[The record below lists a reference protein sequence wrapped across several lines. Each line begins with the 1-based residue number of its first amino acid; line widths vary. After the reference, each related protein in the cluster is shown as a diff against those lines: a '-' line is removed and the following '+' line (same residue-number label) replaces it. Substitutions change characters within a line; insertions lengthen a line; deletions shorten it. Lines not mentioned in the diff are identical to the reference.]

1 MEIPLCVRPWILAPV
16 FLQSLRIIY
25 YYIEV
30 IVKTLS
36 VSLIIVL
43 ALCLCTTV
51 QAQSLKIGFVNSAKI
66 FQELPEAKE
75 AQKKIDA
82 ITKPVQDSLELKQ
95 KSLQSKYEEYQKKE
109 GLMTDAAKKTAQQ
122 ELMELERGY
131 NEYRAV
137 KLGADGDLAKET
149 DKILAPLKEKI
160 LKGIERVAKEEKYSF
175 VFDQTEQVKVL
186 LYGESSHD
194 LTYKVID
201 KLKRGK

>member
-1 MEIPLCVRPWILAPV
+1 M
-16 FLQSLRIIY
+16 
-25 YYIEV
+25 
-30 IVKTLS
+30 KTLF
-36 VSLIIVL
+36 VSFCIVL
-43 ALCLCTTV
+43 ALCLGTAV

-95 KSLQSKYEEYQKKE
+95 KFLQSRYEEYQKKE

-201 KLKRGK
+201 KLKRGR